1 MALGEAFAETLK
13 KSGIVDG
20 QGLSFGSM
28 DVDHE
33 IGRIGV
39 YGGHARTQSF
49 GLFLIVRLGGALWI
63 AEAGTEEKHL
73 FLLAG
78 GEIGKTGG
86 GAGIVKR
93 EDAIAVDAGEACKGC
108 VQ

>member
-13 KSGIVDG
+13 KSGIVYG
-20 QGLSFGSM
+20 QELSLRSL
-28 DVDHE
+28 DVDRE

-39 YGGHARTQSF
+39 YGGHTRTQSF
-49 GLFLIVRLGGALWI
+49 GVFLIIRPGGTLWV

-93 EDAIAVDAGEACKGC
+93 EDAIAVDA
-108 VQ
+108 